1 MRWLLDTSIYSQPL
15 KRKPV
20 TTILRRWAQ
29 EGDQDC
35 VICDVVRAEVEWGL
49 HRENL
54 DRRWVTYRRD
64 LQSRLPVLP
73 ILPAI
78 WSRYAVMRARQDALG
93 RPIGDLDLL
102 IAATAVEH
110 DLILATI
117 NTRHFSQI
125 EGLRWANWSY

>member
-20 TTILRRWAQ
+20 SAILKRWAQ
-29 EGDQDC
+29 EGDHDC
-35 VICDVVRAEVEWGL
+35 AICDVVRAEVEWGL

-54 DRRWVTYRRD
+54 DRRWITYRRD
-64 LQSRLPVLP
+64 LEGRLPVLP
-73 ILPAI
+73 VSPAI
-78 WSRYAVMRARQDALG
+78 WSRYAIIRARQDALG

-110 DLILATI
+110 DLTLATI

-125 EGLRWANWSY
+125 EGLRWADWGR